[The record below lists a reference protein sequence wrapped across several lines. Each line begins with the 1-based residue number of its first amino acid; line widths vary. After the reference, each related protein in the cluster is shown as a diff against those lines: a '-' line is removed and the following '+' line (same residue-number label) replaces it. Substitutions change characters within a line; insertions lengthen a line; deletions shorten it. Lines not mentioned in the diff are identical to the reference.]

1 MGFSSDVYSLGVI
14 LYEMLCGQLPIANR
28 KQPTDEKEQ
37 DTLRIPAEKPSLVA
51 KRTDSEGGG
60 VEEGGVTSVRAR
72 IANSMWDEL
81 DVLCLKA
88 LRSNRTERYLSVEAL
103 LHDIDHFLHDE
114 ELDAHPKKL
123 RYSSYKFLQ
132 RNSKTALATAA
143 VLVLLIGLVGM
154 FMVRLTQER
163 NRALAGHRVD
173 QRKGSEEP
181 FGGCEGRFHAGKRAD
196 GRGRV

>member
-1 MGFSSDVYSLGVI
+1 
-14 LYEMLCGQLPIANR
+14 MLCGQLPIANR
-28 KQPTDEKEQ
+28 KQDAAGKEQ
-37 DTLRIPAEKPSLVA
+37 DTIGIPAEKPSLVA
-51 KRTDSEGGG
+51 KRTDSEASG
-60 VEEGGVTSVRAR
+60 VAESGVTSASAR
-72 IANSMWDEL
+72 IAGSMWDEL

-88 LRSNRTERYLSVEAL
+88 LCSNRTERYLSVEAL
-103 LHDIDHFLHDE
+103 LRDIDHFLHNE
-114 ELDAHPKKL
+114 ALDAHPKSL

-132 RNSKTALATAA
+132 RNSKMALATAA
-143 VLVLLIGLVGM
+143 ALVLLIGLVGM